1 MRAMSRDTIAK
12 GNIMNEVHEAELVLT
27 PTEMEIQKSMDAI
40 AAAEVAIQDLKDLN
54 GLKDDPRFI
63 NIMLKK
69 YTIVEPQRILTN
81 LTAANY
87 LTREERL
94 DYVDEITA
102 ISKVSAFYNSIEAAG
117 HNAHRIIE
125 AEEYRIAELE
135 KGDA

>member
-1 MRAMSRDTIAK
+1 
-12 GNIMNEVHEAELVLT
+12 MNDVHEAELVLT
-27 PTEMEIQKSMDAI
+27 PTEIEIKKSMDAI
-40 AAAEVAIQDLKDLN
+40 AKAEEAIQDLKDLN
-54 GLKDDPRFI
+54 GLKADPRFI
-63 NIMLKK
+63 NLMMKK

-102 ISKVSAFYNSIEAAG
+102 ISKVSAFYAAIEAAG
-117 HNAHRIIE
+117 HNAHRVVE

>member
-1 MRAMSRDTIAK
+1 MHALLKDTIAK
-12 GNIMNEVHEAELVLT
+12 GNIMNDVHEAELVLT
-27 PTEMEIQKSMDAI
+27 PTEIEIKKSMDAI
-40 AAAEVAIQDLKDLN
+40 AKAEEAIQDLKDLN
-54 GLKDDPRFI
+54 GLKADPRFI
-63 NIMLKK
+63 NLMMKK

-102 ISKVSAFYNSIEAAG
+102 ISKVNSFYMAIEAAG
-117 HNAHRIIE
+117 HNAHRVIE